1 MINQID
7 LHMLKIFKN
16 KKELHM
22 TEQYKKNEFTWF
34 YLVFPVIK
42 MFLGH
47 YLNKQMD
54 SKMSVLKPIIKW
66 MLFIYSELGIL
77 ELIVL
82 L

>member
-1 MINQID
+1 MS
-7 LHMLKIFKN
+7 LHGFI
-16 KKELHM
+16 
-22 TEQYKKNEFTWF
+22 WSS
-34 YLVFPVIK
+34 PVIK
-42 MFLGH
+42 MFLRH

>member
-22 TEQYKKNEFTWF
+22 TEQYKKMSLHGFIWSS
-34 YLVFPVIK
+34 LVIK
-42 MFLGH
+42 MFLRH

>member
-22 TEQYKKNEFTWF
+22 TEQYKKMSLHGFIWSS
-34 YLVFPVIK
+34 PVIK
-42 MFLGH
+42 MFLRH